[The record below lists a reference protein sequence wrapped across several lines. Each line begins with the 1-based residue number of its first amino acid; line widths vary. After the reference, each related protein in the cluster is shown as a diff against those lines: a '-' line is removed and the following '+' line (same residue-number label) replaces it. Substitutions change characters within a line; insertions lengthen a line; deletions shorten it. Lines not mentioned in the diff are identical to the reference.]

1 MIAAAIV
8 VAAGRGERAGSRAD
22 KVLQP
27 LDGRPILQLTVLP
40 FLAEPRIRQVVL
52 VVPAGRE
59 AEFLAVAFPAG
70 LPGSIAV
77 TAVPGGAR
85 RQDSVAEGLRA
96 LKAEVTHVAIH
107 DAARPLHRP
116 EMLTRLLDRVAEM
129 NAVVPVV
136 PLVDTIVEM
145 SPAGRL
151 TGVADRERLRAVQ
164 TPQVFA
170 RDWIEAA
177 HRAAAIDARAGTDDA
192 SLVLALK
199 RPVTTV
205 AGEPDNIKLTTEA
218 DFAVAEA
225 LWKGRSL

>member
-1 MIAAAIV
+1 MIAAAVI
-8 VAAGRGERAGSRAD
+8 VAAGRGERAGVHSD
-22 KVLQP
+22 KVLKA
-27 LDGRPILQLTVLP
+27 LAGRPVLQLTVLP
-40 FLAEPRIRQVVL
+40 FLAEPRIRQIIL
-52 VVPAGRE
+52 VTPAGRE

-70 LPGSIAV
+70 LPDSAATGAV
-77 TAVPGGAR
+77 AGGAR
-85 RQDSVAEGLRA
+85 RQDSVLEGLRA
-96 LKAEVTHVAIH
+96 LRPEITHVAIH

-116 EMLTRLLDRVAEM
+116 EMLARLLDRVGEM

-136 PLVDTIVEM
+136 PLVDTIIEM
-145 SPAGRL
+145 TPAGRL
-151 TGVADRERLRAVQ
+151 AGLADRERLRAVQ

-177 HRAAAIDARAGTDDA
+177 HRAAAIDGRAATDDA

-205 AGEPDNIKLTTEA
+205 PGEPDNIKLTTAA

-225 LWKGRSL
+225 LWKGRSR